1 MSFELL
7 KVDCETRFISF
18 EPLHERVDMNLD
30 LLDLMKIHWAIIGGE
45 SGNETGKY
53 RYRECKLEW
62 IEELIKDLTPTTE
75 IFVKQ
80 MGTALAKEM
89 KMSDRHGG
97 NMDEFPEHLRLR
109 NFPLIFKNKF

>member
-1 MSFELL
+1 
-7 KVDCETRFISF
+7 
-18 EPLHERVDMNLD
+18 
-30 LLDLMKIHWAIIGGE
+30 
-45 SGNETGKY
+45 
-53 RYRECKLEW
+53 
-62 IEELIKDLTPTTE
+62 
-75 IFVKQ
+75 